1 MKRGRP
7 KIDDTPPPRQFTKV
21 YSYDDGATETWHYN
35 LDKFPNGPFK
45 VEMKYSTSHMSFE
58 EQNALLPKTQRK
70 YFNPSNNKYVGY
82 GRAKQLG
89 LI

>member
-7 KIDDTPPPRQFTKV
+7 KIDDAPPPRQYTRVFEH
-21 YSYDDGATETWHYN
+21 GGGETETWHYN

-70 YFNPSNNKYVGY
+70 YYNPENDKYVGY